1 MMWMVCSSTEEDDR
15 IYHNARILV
24 ALRECLKKLRE
35 FYKTLDSTYPP
46 FIPNQPHPRYFPY
59 PTSFIAEDGTLI
71 RFQYL
76 KSLEDHPTCV
86 TYLAAIT
93 EQKGATCAGENVV
106 VKFVRSYG
114 RGRIPLLALPFSIFR
129 YHLIV
134 AFDILLLNHVY

>member
-1 MMWMVCSSTEEDDR
+1 MSDLSQCQGPCRSRDCIRDLWESIKFPKIFDTM
-15 IYHNARILV
+15 ILNNS
-24 ALRECLKKLRE
+24 K
-35 FYKTLDSTYPP
+35 SPP
-46 FIPNQPHPRYFPY
+46 FVPNQPHPRYFPY

-129 YHLIV
+129 YQLIV